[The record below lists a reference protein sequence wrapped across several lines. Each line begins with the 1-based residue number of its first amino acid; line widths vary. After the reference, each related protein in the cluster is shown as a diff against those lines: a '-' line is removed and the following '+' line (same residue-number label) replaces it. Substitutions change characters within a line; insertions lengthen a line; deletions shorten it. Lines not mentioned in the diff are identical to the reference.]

1 MGAQKTRKPD
11 RYEPMPGLAELPRW
25 IWERTTPRLRIVVA
39 AGVLALVAGSVALAV
54 GLREDTRKQDRAEER
69 ARAELRERRDA
80 RQQREQRPRFG
91 RSTSVAPAGAAA
103 QTRLAARTALLGDLS
118 GAILADARDRV
129 RQGRLDGPIRRV
141 ECEPFPR
148 TVDAVGAEADLTR
161 PRGRYFCV
169 AVTSSLERSEAST
182 GVILGHPYRALTDF
196 ESGRYAYCKVAG
208 RPDAPADPGVTTP
221 PACGG

>member
-1 MGAQKTRKPD
+1 
-11 RYEPMPGLAELPRW
+11 MPSCASAA
-25 IWERTTPRLRIVVA
+25 TP
-39 AGVLALVAGSVALAV
+39 GSSASSALASAA
-54 GLREDTRKQDRAEER
+54 L
-69 ARAELRERRDA
+69 
-80 RQQREQRPRFG
+80 
-91 RSTSVAPAGAAA
+91 TSVAPAGAAA

-129 RQGRLDGPIRRV
+129 RRGRLDGPIRRV